1 MPMLA
6 SPPCG
11 ARSVAP
17 RAPFGSSMKP
27 VAKAHLKIHVCVL
40 LWGFTPILGKLITLS
55 APALVI
61 WRMSLVVGALS
72 LLPRVWRGWRGIS
85 GRLLLSYGITGCIVS
100 IHWLTFYAA
109 IKLANASVAATCLA
123 LAPVFLAL
131 VEPFV
136 EHRRFDPR
144 ELLVG
149 AGVVPGVA
157 LVVGGTPVDMRFG
170 FVSGT
175 ISACLAAVFNVC
187 NKRLAGRADPLT
199 VTQIELGAGAVLL
212 LLLAPWLPHTG
223 ALLPI
228 PGHRDALWLVLLAG
242 ACTLVPFTLALMA
255 LEHLSAFSAQL
266 AVNLEPAY
274 AIVLAIVLLGEQH
287 QLGASFYVGVAI
299 IVAAVV
305 AQPLMGRRAIAAA

>member
-1 MPMLA
+1 MQ
-6 SPPCG
+6 
-11 ARSVAP
+11 
-17 RAPFGSSMKP
+17 P
-27 VAKAHLKIHVCVL
+27 VAKAHIQIHVCVL
-40 LWGFTPILGKLITLS
+40 LWGFTPILGKLITLP

-72 LLPRVWRGWRGIS
+72 LVPRVWRGWRGMS
-85 GRLLLSYGITGCIVS
+85 SRLFASYCLTGCVVS
-100 IHWLTFYAA
+100 IHWLAFYAS

-131 VEPFV
+131 IEPLV
-136 EHRRFDPR
+136 GRRRFDPR

-149 AGVVPGVA
+149 AGVVPGVV
-157 LVVGGTPVDMRFG
+157 LVVGGTPVSMRLG

-175 ISACLAAVFNVC
+175 ASALLAALFNVC

-199 VTQIELGAGAVLL
+199 VTHIELGAGTVLL
-212 LLLAPWLPHTG
+212 ALLVPWLPHAG
-223 ALLPI
+223 PVFPVPSA
-228 PGHRDALWLVLLAG
+228 RDAMWLVALAG

-274 AIVLAIVLLGEQH
+274 AIVLAILLFGEQH
-287 QLGASFYVGVAI
+287 QLGTSFYVGVAI
-299 IVAAVV
+299 IVIAV
-305 AQPLMGRRAIAAA
+305 ATQPLMGRRAMAPA

>member
-1 MPMLA
+1 MQ
-6 SPPCG
+6 
-11 ARSVAP
+11 
-17 RAPFGSSMKP
+17 P
-27 VAKAHLKIHVCVL
+27 VAKAHLQIHVCVL

-72 LLPRVWRGWRGIS
+72 MVPRVWRGWRGIS
-85 GRLLLSYGITGCIVS
+85 GRLLLSYCITGCIVS
-100 IHWLTFYAA
+100 VHWLTFYAA

-136 EHRRFDPR
+136 ERRRFDPR

-157 LVVGGTPVDMRFG
+157 LVVGGTPVDMRLG

-199 VTQIELGAGAVLL
+199 VTQIELGAGTALL

-223 ALLPI
+223 PLLPI
-228 PGHRDALWLVLLAG
+228 PSHRDALWLVLLAG

-274 AIVLAIVLLGEQH
+274 AIVLAILLFGEQH

-305 AQPLMGRRAIAAA
+305 AQPLMGRRAIVAA

>member
-1 MPMLA
+1 M
-6 SPPCG
+6 
-11 ARSVAP
+11 
-17 RAPFGSSMKP
+17 
-27 VAKAHLKIHVCVL
+27 
-40 LWGFTPILGKLITLS
+40 
-55 APALVI
+55 
-61 WRMSLVVGALS
+61 
-72 LLPRVWRGWRGIS
+72 
-85 GRLLLSYGITGCIVS
+85 LLSYCITGCIVS

-131 VEPFV
+131 VEPLV
-136 EHRRFDPR
+136 ERRRFDPR

-157 LVVGGTPVDMRFG
+157 LVVGGTPVDMRLG

-199 VTQIELGAGAVLL
+199 VTQIEIGAGAALL

-228 PGHRDALWLVLLAG
+228 PSHRDALWLVLLAG

-274 AIVLAIVLLGEQH
+274 AIVLAIALLGEQH